1 VKKPNYRILTV
12 YFVGVFIGALDTNV
26 LGPVF
31 PLITRSFHIAFT
43 WTAWTITA
51 YTVSYI
57 ASTILAGA
65 AGDRF
70 GHRTL
75 FLWGIV
81 AFGLASLVA
90 AFSVN
95 FVMFVAARI
104 IQGAGAGAVY
114 PNAQAEGLKLFP
126 ANRRGMALGLFGAIF
141 GVASILGPTTGGAL
155 GQYFGWPSV
164 FLVNVPIA
172 LVVLVMIRRVPRSQ
186 VAERAVPDIVG
197 GLGFSLF
204 LASILLF
211 VMVHSPLRWVFLI
224 LALVFF
230 LVFWFRQRTSPVP
243 FLDSKPLTNTAGIAM
258 MIGAALIGLDMS
270 AAIFVPTLTQNT
282 LHFSVLISGVALL
295 PAAFTGAVFSGAGGV
310 MVDRIGPRKVLAAGL
325 VAAALGGLLLA
336 WPDLVLWRFL
346 AAMVALGI
354 GTAFTMGAPL
364 NRMALAL
371 YREDQAG
378 EALSLMAVFR
388 GIGLASGPI
397 LLTVAEGWHG
407 FTGMFGVVFVGSL
420 VGLVAFLFVPDVKVE
435 PSGQVANT

>member
-1 VKKPNYRILTV
+1 MKPNYRILGV

-31 PLITRSFHIAFT
+31 PLITKSFHIVFG

-51 YTVSYI
+51 YTVAYI

-70 GHRTL
+70 GHRKL
-75 FLWGIV
+75 FTWGIF
-81 AFGLASLVA
+81 AFGLASLLAALSQNFSMFIVA
-90 AFSVN
+90 RV
-95 FVMFVAARI
+95 

-141 GVASILGPTTGGAL
+141 GIASMFGPTAGGAL
-155 GQYFGWPSV
+155 GQYFGWPAV
-164 FLVNVPIA
+164 FVINIPIA
-172 LVVLVMIRRVPRSQ
+172 IVVLGLVRRVPQSEMTSRT
-186 VAERAVPDIVG
+186 VPDVVG
-197 GLGFSLF
+197 GLGFAAF

-211 VMVHSPLRWVFLI
+211 ITAHGSVRWL
-224 LALVFF
+224 F
-230 LVFWFRQRTSPVP
+230 LVLAAVCFTAFWIRQRTATNP
-243 FLDSKPLTNTAGIAM
+243 FLDSKPLTNKAGIAV

-270 AAIFVPTLTQNT
+270 AAIFVPTLTQVT
-282 LHFSVLISGVALL
+282 LHFSILVSGVALL

-310 MVDRIGPRKVLAAGL
+310 MVDRIGPRKVLVAGL
-325 VAAALGGLLLA
+325 LAAAIGGLLLA
-336 WPDLVLWRFL
+336 LPHLVLWRFIV
-346 AAMVALGI
+346 AMVALGI

-364 NRMALAL
+364 NKMALGL

-388 GIGLASGPI
+388 GIGLAAGPI
-397 LLTVAEGWHG
+397 LLTAAEVWHG
-407 FTGMFGVVFVGSL
+407 FSGMFGSVFLASL
-420 VGLVAFLFVPDVKVE
+420 VGLVAFWFVPDVEVVKPKHVVE
-435 PSGQVANT
+435 T